1 MRQDL
6 TVQLVFD
13 TMCSNL
19 QASWFTKG
27 VGASR
32 VLSRETGADPRPNL
46 IGPLNFSSPNRVQM
60 LGKAE
65 CAQLEATIN
74 GENELERLLPDT
86 CDLIVITDNRKPPE
100 TLQQVAAHH
109 DIAIFCVTSS
119 YNDCLNL
126 LRYRLTQYL
135 AETRVLHGVLMD
147 VLGTGVLITG
157 GSGVGKS
164 ELALELVSRGH
175 ILVADDA
182 PEFRRIAPDTLEG
195 RCPELLRDFLEV
207 RGLGILN
214 IARMY
219 GNAHTR
225 KRKILKFIIRLEL
238 MQADELNE
246 QIDRSTDEIAT
257 RDILGIY
264 IPEQVIP
271 VAPGRNL
278 AVLVEAA
285 VRNHILV
292 NTGYNAASD
301 FIARQA
307 DALQRDQAATKT
319 NNNATAKDTTV
330 LKTNSGTI
338 EHGT

>member
-1 MRQDL
+1 MQQNL

-13 TMCSNL
+13 TMCSDL
-19 QASWFTKG
+19 KASWYG
-27 VGASR
+27 GSAGASR
-32 VLSRETGADPRPNL
+32 VLSREIAASGRTNL
-46 IGPLNFSSPNRVQM
+46 IGPLNFSSPNRVQI
-60 LGKAE
+60 LGEAE
-65 CAQLEATIN
+65 CALLDANTNSEQ
-74 GENELERLLPDT
+74 ELQRLLQPT
-86 CDLIVITDNRKPPE
+86 CDLIVITSGKQPPPV
-100 TLQQVAAHH
+100 LAGVAAQH
-109 DIAIFCVTSS
+109 DIAIFCVAGS
-119 YNDCLNL
+119 YTDCLNL

-135 AETRVLHGVLMD
+135 AESRVLHGVLMD

-157 GSGVGKS
+157 DSGVGKS

-219 GNAHTR
+219 GHAHTR

-238 MQADELNE
+238 MQASELNE
-246 QIDRSTDEIAT
+246 RINRSSDEM
-257 RDILGIY
+257 DIREIFGVG
-264 IPEQVIP
+264 IPEQIVP

-292 NTGYNAASD
+292 NTGYNANAE
-301 FIARQA
+301 FIARQNV
-307 DALQRDQAATKT
+307 ALQEDEARLTEYNKAT
-319 NNNATAKDTTV
+319 N
-330 LKTNSGTI
+330 G
-338 EHGT
+338 HGS